1 MRFLDYK
8 LIAVDLDDSL
18 LDSDLQISAKNKE
31 ALTDAMEKGVLVTIA
46 TGRMFKSALVYAQQL
61 GLDVPIIT
69 YQGGLVKNAFSKDVL
84 YNKTL
89 PLDICQKIIRI
100 CKEKSLHLQI
110 YIGDEYYIEEENKYS
125 DIYYKN
131 VGVKG
136 QLVESFDKFLVD
148 EPNKVLIIDEPDRI
162 IEIRNEFVEL
172 FSSEIEVTTS
182 RPVYLEFTHK
192 DATKGKALEYL
203 ANLKGIKR
211 ENVIAIGDS
220 YNDISMLQYAGLGV
234 AMGNAP
240 EDVKIHADYVTGKN
254 DEDGVAQA
262 IYRFVL
268 ERS

>member
-1 MRFLDYK
+1 MNYK

-18 LDSDLQISAKNKE
+18 LGTDLEISNRNKE
-31 ALTDAMEKGVLVTIA
+31 ALIKAMEKGVLVTIA
-46 TGRMFKSALVYAQQL
+46 TGRMFISALRYAHQL

-69 YQGGLVKNAFSKDVL
+69 YQGGLIKNAFSKDVL

-89 PLDICQKIIRI
+89 PMDICRRIIHI

-110 YIGDEYYIEEENKYS
+110 YIGDEYYFEEDNKYS
-125 DIYYKN
+125 NMYYEN
-131 VGVKG
+131 IGVKG
-136 QLVESFDKFLVD
+136 QAVGPLDKFSFDP
-148 EPNKVLIIDEPDRI
+148 PNKLLIIDEPDI
-162 IEIRNEFVEL
+162 IGKLRNEFAKI
-172 FSSEIEVTTS
+172 FDNQIEVTTS
-182 RPVYLEFTHK
+182 KPEYLEFTHK

-203 ANLKGIKR
+203 ANLKGINR

-234 AMGNAP
+234 AMGNSP
-240 EDVKIHADYVTGKN
+240 EYVKSHADYITGIN

-262 IYRFVL
+262 IDKFVL